1 MIVYL
6 AYAMVIIAINTV
18 IVNHQDVDNAF
29 AYLKKQCK
37 KDYDGLL
44 CGACNINHR
53 WHTYAY
59 REVVERIEKIA
70 VPEDIEMNY
79 NESTDIDIQLLPKSA
94 AADVKVK
101 VTSSNDRLLTVSSNT
116 VTTDKNGKC

>member
-1 MIVYL
+1 MRI
-6 AYAMVIIAINTV
+6 
-18 IVNHQDVDNAF
+18 Q
-29 AYLKKQCK
+29 
-37 KDYDGLL
+37 
-44 CGACNINHR
+44 
-53 WHTYAY
+53 
-59 REVVERIEKIA
+59 EVVERIEKIA

-101 VTSSNDRLLTVSSNT
+101 VTSCNDRLLTVSSNT

>member
-1 MIVYL
+1 MRI
-6 AYAMVIIAINTV
+6 
-18 IVNHQDVDNAF
+18 Q
-29 AYLKKQCK
+29 
-37 KDYDGLL
+37 
-44 CGACNINHR
+44 
-53 WHTYAY
+53 
-59 REVVERIEKIA
+59 EVVERIEKIA